1 MKTIK
6 ASSLIFVAL
15 LTASLTACIN
25 INQTSPE
32 SANHSMHG
40 GSTASEFSGDEVMFF
55 QMMIPHHQQAIEMSK
70 MALGKISDSE
80 ILNLAE
86 GIIGAQEHEIEHMQ
100 SWLDDAGADL
110 DMGHEMDMG
119 MLSEAEMMALENAE
133 GEEFEKLF
141 LEGMIAHHEGAI
153 QMTQMILNSDNN
165 EVRTLGEEI
174 VAAQT
179 EEIALMRSYLEKK

>member
-1 MKTIK
+1 MKIPKVTVIFT
-6 ASSLIFVAL
+6 SLVL
-15 LTASLTACIN
+15 SLSLSGCIT
-25 INQTSPE
+25 INQSSPE
-32 SANHSMHG
+32 LANHSMHG
-40 GSTASEFSGDEVMFF
+40 GSSAAEFSGNELMFF

-70 MALGKISDSE
+70 MALEKSSDPE
-80 ILNLAE
+80 IMALAK

-100 SWLDDAGADL
+100 SWLGDAGADL

-119 MLSEAEMMALENAE
+119 MLSDAEMTALENAE
-133 GEEFEKLF
+133 GEEFDKLF

-179 EEIALMRSYLEKK
+179 EEIELMEALLVR